1 MSQGARHSVYFVKE
15 AISGTT
21 PNTPALTVFRAT
33 QNSLDIKISTL
44 ESSELR
50 SDAEVSDLRLG
61 TRSVEGSLSAELT
74 FGTFDDLIAA
84 ALRSTWTTDNKLTAG
99 VLRQS
104 FTFIDYQADL
114 PAADG
119 QYTIYRGCEINS
131 MSMKVSAEGI
141 TTIEFGIIGR
151 TMEIANALPTGA
163 TITAATTTAPMDG
176 FSGSLLEG
184 GKAVSVVT
192 EVDLTVENGIESR
205 YVVGSKTAITPSTK
219 RRTVSGTLNTYF
231 EDNAYRKKF
240 INETESNISFDLLD
254 PNSATKKYT
263 VKVPRLKFTEA
274 PRSIDGEGDIMIN
287 LNYRGLLDR
296 TVGASVQ
303 ITRVV
308 A

>member
-15 AISGTT
+15 TISGTT
-21 PNTPALTVFRAT
+21 PSTPALTVFRAT
-33 QNSLDIKISTL
+33 QNSLDLKISTL

-61 TRSVEGSLSAELT
+61 TRSVEGTLSAELT

-84 ALRSTWTTDNKLTAG
+84 ALRSTWTADKLTAG

-104 FTFIDYQADL
+104 FTIIDHQADI
-114 PAADG
+114 PVGDG

-131 MSMKVSAEGI
+131 MSFKVSAEGI
-141 TTIEFGIIGR
+141 TTIEFGIVGR

-205 YVVGSKTAITPSTK
+205 YAVGSKTPIAPSSK

-231 EDNAYRKKF
+231 EDNTYRKKF

-263 VKVPRLKFTEA
+263 IKVPRLKFTEA
-274 PRSIDGEGDIMIN
+274 PRSVDGEGDIMIN

-296 TVGASVQ
+296 TIGASIQ
-303 ITRVV
+303 ILRVV